1 MAHTY
6 DELKSKTVAQLREIA
21 AEIEHEAVKGYTQ
34 LNKEHLLE
42 ALCKALNIDK
52 QEHHEV
58 VEIDKTRIKAKI
70 RELKKKRNEA
80 LAQGDHKNL
89 KLYRR
94 QIHRLNRKIR
104 KTMT

>member
-6 DELKSKTVAQLREIA
+6 DELKSQTVAQLREIA

-34 LNKEHLLE
+34 LKKEHLLE

-52 QEHHEV
+52 LEHHEV
-58 VEIDKTRIKAKI
+58 TGIDKVKIKAKLK
-70 RELKKKRNEA
+70 ELKKKRNEA
-80 LAQGDHKNL
+80 LTQGNHKNL
-89 KLYRR
+89 KLCRR

-104 KTMT
+104 KSLI